1 MPQRLLI
8 TFFAS
13 TLLSAAALAETR
25 FFVSTSGSL
34 LEAELVGVTGRN
46 VTLKR
51 KDDGQSLT
59 VPRDTLCGEDHAYI
73 DAWIAEHPE
82 AMTATSAPAPPTSAD
97 TRKFSLTST
106 IRGSK
111 SNRGDSY
118 FRTVVLSYTAVLQSR
133 EVSRDL
139 NGAKGILI
147 TVAKDAEDI
156 NRLYVMQ
163 RVEFDINLRA
173 QSKVE
178 HSTPKVELSYFQDS
192 GNRSGVKEQGCVL
205 IVLDAAGKVEY
216 VDASTSGSEAYVKEL
231 LAMKPPCAVDREFRV
246 AEGVS
251 IPPQIR
257 LTP

>member
-1 MPQRLLI
+1 MNLL
-8 TFFAS
+8 AAM
-13 TLLSAAALAETR
+13 LVSATVQADTR

-34 LEAELVGVTGRN
+34 LEAELVSVAGRN
-46 VTLKR
+46 VTLRR

-82 AMTATSAPAPPTSAD
+82 QMTATTAPAPVARED

-111 SNRGDSY
+111 SNRGDSNS
-118 FRTVVLSYTAVLQSR
+118 RTVVLSYTAVLQSR
-133 EVSRDL
+133 EVTRDL

-163 RVEFDINLRA
+163 RVEFDFELRA

-178 HSTPKVELSYFQDS
+178 HSTPKVELSYSQDS
-192 GNRSGVKEQGCVL
+192 GNRTGVKEQGCVL

-251 IPPQIR
+251 LPSQIR